1 MCPHSYLILFLL
13 LFVVWPH
20 SSFIAGAVCWCDHGL
35 ISVFVCDACYFCF
48 CLCVMLVI
56 SVFVCAW
63 CLLFLFLFVRD
74 ACYFC
79 FVPGQP
85 RSVWGRE
92 RSWCGVSWSM
102 SGQLVEPRNRSV
114 WSLCCA
120 CSSPTPAWSTSTWDM
135 SRVSTATYVRK
146 SRTSAAEPFL
156 VITVFNRSCVPVWP
170 CPLRLWRLSHLQN
183 HASSACLIRDPLS
196 Q

>member
-1 MCPHSYLILFLL
+1 MCPHSYLVLFLL
-13 LFVVWPH
+13 FVDVSTLLSCSVPVVVCSVTTLIFYCWCCLLVWPW
-20 SSFIAGAVCWCDHGL
+20 S
-35 ISVFVCDACYFCF
+35 YFCF
-48 CLCVMLVI
+48 CV
-56 SVFVCAW
+56 W

-85 RSVWGRE
+85 WSVWGRE

-120 CSSPTPAWSTSTWDM
+120 CSSLTPAWSTSTWDM